1 MLVSGVNTTA
11 GKKNGKVFSAFPP
24 LVYAKMKYIYI
35 SLLNH
40 YMTFNSYSL
49 GVCEYQYAT

>member
-1 MLVSGVNTTA
+1 MLLAGVNTTA
-11 GKKNGKVFSAFPP
+11 GKKNGKVFSALPP